1 MLSYRRWKSSSPQ
14 LSRPQGPKHLIC
26 QIMRQRPSKQIAHS
40 NEAGE
45 NLEREVAMT
54 VDAYFDTFNNF
65 DTCDWLLTLE
75 ATASV
80 QDA

>member
-1 MLSYRRWKSSSPQ
+1 
-14 LSRPQGPKHLIC
+14 
-26 QIMRQRPSKQIAHS
+26 MRQRPSKQIAHS

-54 VDAYFDTFNNF
+54 VDAYFDTFNDF

-75 ATASV
+75 ATGSV